1 MTWIDVVLLL
11 ILAQA
16 ALAGYRQG
24 FFSIMASLVG
34 LVAGVLAAV
43 HYYRLVAEMLDHKFS
58 AAYYLHY
65 LFLSRIKWDHPA
77 AGAAAD
83 SFPSAYL
90 PGVIQELPLPEYFRQ
105 WLSQSLWAV
114 PAAARDPDTVGGV
127 LSLILSQTLLYI
139 LVFLGIVLFVVIAT
153 RLVVGLVRLYTGE
166 GTLGCLD
173 RAVGMTINTALRG
186 LVLSLLCALLVPV
199 LSLISGPSPPGESG
213 LLAAVKGS
221 LVMPKLT
228 LIFSYLWGLATSRGV
243 AI

>member
-1 MTWIDVVLLL
+1 
-11 ILAQA
+11 
-16 ALAGYRQG
+16 
-24 FFSIMASLVG
+24 
-34 LVAGVLAAV
+34 
-43 HYYRLVAEMLDHKFS
+43 
-58 AAYYLHY
+58 
-65 LFLSRIKWDHPA
+65 
-77 AGAAAD
+77 
-83 SFPSAYL
+83 
-90 PGVIQELPLPEYFRQ
+90 
-105 WLSQSLWAV
+105 LWAV

-139 LVFLGIVLFVVIAT
+139 LVFLGIVLLVVIAT
-153 RLVVGLVRLYTGE
+153 RLVVGLVRLYTGK

-199 LSLISGPSPPGESG
+199 LSLISGPSPPGESS